1 MFVDPGGLES
11 IASFVK
17 ARSAAFSGWSAAHAK
32 LGLGIH
38 KDLPLLLYTT
48 HTICRT
54 EETMKTK

>member
-17 ARSAAFSGWSAAHAK
+17 ARSTAYSGQSAAPAK
-32 LGLGIH
+32 PGLVIRR
-38 KDLPLLLYTT
+38 DLPLLLYIS
-48 HTICRT
+48 HTVCRT